1 MARRGAADRQ
11 RCRPG
16 SSAACQYQ
24 HPERRR
30 SGGAAPAVGRDHAMM
45 DAGHRFVVWLVMA
58 GLLAACL
65 PDLGGDEGDDG
76 DVSLEDPGDCIVVDM
91 AVSSEK
97 ADLMRDLARTFNG
110 SDGAAVDGKCIFARP
125 QSKASGAATTLLA
138 DGWDEN
144 AEGPRPVI
152 WSPASSAW
160 GTILNQ
166 RLGDKGQAAIAPEGT
181 PFMVTPLVIA
191 MPQPMAD
198 ALGYPEEPIGFSD
211 ILALARNKEGWAA
224 FGHPEWGQFRLG
236 KTNPNFS
243 TSGLS
248 ALIAQYYAATGKVA
262 DLTLEDLRAPD
273 VNRFARGVESAV
285 VHYGDTT
292 LSFLNNWYR
301 TDARGT
307 SLTYVS
313 AVAVE
318 EKSLIDYN
326 RGDPDGV
333 LDPGE
338 EPLPPKIPLVAIY
351 PEEGTLFSDNP
362 FFTLDAEWVSDEQ
375 RQAAQVFTDFVQRPE
390 NQERVLEFGF
400 RPGNTE
406 VAIGDPV
413 SPENG
418 VDPEQ
423 PQTLLEVP
431 DPPVMVNMLDQWGEQ
446 RKSARVLLVMD
457 VSGSMGDPAGDGR
470 ETKLDLAKQA
480 AIEALDQF
488 KNDDEVGLR
497 IFSTDL
503 APEEPTDYID
513 LVPIAP
519 IGEQRE
525 RIASAIRGL
534 IPTAGTPLYTVAEDS
549 YTLLQEDFDAER
561 INAVVLLTDG
571 RNEDPR
577 NSDID
582 RLLEILR
589 SSNEGQATRPVRIF
603 PIAYGGDADLDVL
616 RRIAETTNASAYDA
630 SDPTTISK
638 VFTAVI
644 SNF

>member
-1 MARRGAADRQ
+1 MTSRWLRALAAL
-11 RCRPG
+11 
-16 SSAACQYQ
+16 AA
-24 HPERRR
+24 
-30 SGGAAPAVGRDHAMM
+30 
-45 DAGHRFVVWLVMA
+45 LVMVA
-58 GLLAACL
+58 CIPGL
-65 PDLGGDEGDDG
+65 GDDDETDDEVG
-76 DVSLEDPGDCIVVDM
+76 LEDPGDCVVVDA

-110 SDGAAVDGKCIFARP
+110 SDEAQVGDRCIFVRP
-125 QSKASGAATTLLA
+125 QSKASGGAMTLLA
-138 DGWDEN
+138 EGWDEA

-160 GTILNQ
+160 GAILNQ
-166 RLGDKGQAAIAPEGT
+166 RLADKGEAEMAPPGT

-198 ALGYPEEPIGFSD
+198 ALGYPETPIGFAD
-211 ILALARNKEGWAA
+211 ILSLARNQEGWGA
-224 FGHPEWGQFRLG
+224 FGHPEWGPFRLG

-248 ALIAQYYAATGKVA
+248 ALIAQYYAATGKTTG
-262 DLTLEDLRAPD
+262 LSLEDLR
-273 VNRFARGVESAV
+273 NREVAQFARGVESAV

-318 EKSLIDYN
+318 EKSLIGYN

-333 LDPGE
+333 LEAGE
-338 EPLPPKIPLVAIY
+338 QPVPPKIPLVAIY

-362 FFTLDAEWVSDEQ
+362 FFILDAEWVSEEQ
-375 RQAAQVFTDFVQRPE
+375 REAAQVFTDYVQQPS

-406 VAIGDPV
+406 VAIG
-413 SPENG
+413 SPISAEFG

-431 DPPVMVNMLDQWGEQ
+431 EPPVMVAALDRWAQQ
-446 RKSARVLLVMD
+446 RKAARVLLVMD
-457 VSGSMGDPAGDGR
+457 VSGSMGDPASPGAR
-470 ETKLDLAKQA
+470 ETKLDLAKEA

-488 KNDDEVGLR
+488 KSEDEVGLR

-503 APEEPTDYID
+503 QPEEPTDYID
-513 LVPIAP
+513 LVGLGA

-525 RIASAIRGL
+525 RIASAIRSL

-549 YTLLQEDFDAER
+549 YELMRSEFDEER

-571 RNEDPR
+571 RNEDLR
-577 NSDID
+577 NPDLEP
-582 RLLEILR
+582 LLETLR
-589 SSNEGQATRPVRIF
+589 STNEGQATRPVRIF
-603 PIAYGGDADLDVL
+603 PIAYGEDADLGVL
-616 RRIAETTNASAYDA
+616 RRIAEATNANAYDA
-630 SDPTTISK
+630 SDPATISR